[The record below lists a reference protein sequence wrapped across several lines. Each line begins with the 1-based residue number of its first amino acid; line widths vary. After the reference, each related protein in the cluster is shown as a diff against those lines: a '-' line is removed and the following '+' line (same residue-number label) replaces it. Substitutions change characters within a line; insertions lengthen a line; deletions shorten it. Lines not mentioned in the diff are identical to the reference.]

1 MNLKKEILAIML
13 MRFKIQPLH
22 AIPMLE
28 SWFAEHPQ
36 ATWETLKNLLKEDKL
51 TVFDG
56 SLQELSQQPYKL
68 LCIDDSPLILQE
80 IERFLEKLN
89 YSVF

>member
-51 TVFDG
+51 TVLMEACKNFLN
-56 SLQELSQQPYKL
+56 SLINFYVLMIVLSFFKKL
-68 LCIDDSPLILQE
+68 SA
-80 IERFLEKLN
+80 F
-89 YSVF
+89 